1 MQPRDTWSSSCV
13 KTSVIGEIVLP
24 MSADSIGGLSYSS
37 LHCLCI
43 CLPKAASTGLCS
55 AKWSK
60 RPSPGLISNFPNLIS
75 RMTRVLICQCH
86 FGGPSLPTG
95 LPLFTQVCIRIRT
108 LEMQTFQM
116 MLEVSEY
123 PGSSLLIDLDMTLP
137 LIYTKIPLV
146 FPMAQLTLSIHI
158 KAQTPLGVSH

>member
-1 MQPRDTWSSSCV
+1 MEQ
-13 KTSVIGEIVLP
+13 KTLTRTHFQFSKPHFKNDKSAHMSVSLWWPTLP
-24 MSADSIGGLSYSS
+24 A
-37 LHCLCI
+37 
-43 CLPKAASTGLCS
+43 
-55 AKWSK
+55 
-60 RPSPGLISNFPNLIS
+60 
-75 RMTRVLICQCH
+75 
-86 FGGPSLPTG
+86 G

-108 LEMQTFQM
+108 LEMQTFQI

-146 FPMAQLTLSIHI
+146 FPMAQLTLFIHI